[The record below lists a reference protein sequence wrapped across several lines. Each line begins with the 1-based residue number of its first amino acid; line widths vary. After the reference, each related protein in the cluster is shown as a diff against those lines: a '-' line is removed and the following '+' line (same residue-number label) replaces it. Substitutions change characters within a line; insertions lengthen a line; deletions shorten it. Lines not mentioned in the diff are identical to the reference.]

1 MVKRESVLVLAVGAV
16 ALVVFFGWLVSRRQ
30 ASRAPSPDA
39 PESVAAGTSPSGK
52 TIQVTR
58 GVKHLVPLDEIVGG
72 GPPKDGIP
80 SIDAPKFTTL
90 PERDSVLRDEGIG
103 LAFVVGEDARFYPY
117 QILVWH
123 EIVNDTVGGT
133 PVGITYCPL
142 CLTGIVFDRRVEGQE
157 TTFGTSGKLWQSN
170 LVMYDRATDS
180 YWSQVTGEA
189 IVGERSGT
197 ALTILPADTMPLRVF
212 AARYPVGKVLTTETG
227 HRRDYTLD
235 PYGDYYTSK
244 EVGFG
249 VRQQDARFH
258 PKEVVM
264 GVVLDGTAV
273 AIPVKLVLDAGQITG
288 TVGNTTIVAKG
299 DREAQSVQVFRRL
312 ADGSLE
318 RLPAFPVFWF
328 SWYASHPQTLVTP
341 TQ

>member
-1 MVKRESVLVLAVGAV
+1 MDMTKSNLVPLLLAVGV
-16 ALVVFFGWLVSRRQ
+16 LVVLLGLRVQRG
-30 ASRAPSPDA
+30 PSSEQPATATTA
-39 PESVAAGTSPSGK
+39 PEGPRV
-52 TIQVTR
+52 QVTR
-58 GVKHLVPLDEIVGG
+58 GVKHSVPLNEILGG

-80 SIDAPKFTTL
+80 AIDAPKFARL
-90 PERDSVLRDEGIG
+90 PDRDPVLQDDGIG
-103 LAFVVGEDARFYPY
+103 LALVIGDDARFYPY

-123 EIVNDTVGGT
+123 EIVNDTIGGT
-133 PVGITYCPL
+133 PVAITYCPL

-189 IVGERSGT
+189 IVGERAGT
-197 ALTILPADTMPLRVF
+197 ALAILPADTMPLRVF
-212 AARYPVGKVLTTETG
+212 AARYSAGKVLTTETG
-227 HRRDYTLD
+227 HRRDYTRD
-235 PYGDYYTSK
+235 PYGDYYTSQ

-249 VRQQDARFH
+249 VRRQDDRFH

-273 AIPVKLVLDAGQITG
+273 AIPVKRVLDAGEITG

-299 DREAQSVQVFRRL
+299 DREARSVQVFRRL